1 MKKLICFATAALFS
15 FQIFAIDIFTTGAV
29 SQTGKVKSFTRT
41 DYSVTTKFGNYF
53 RTPAAKTTHNFTDGK
68 ETEEIHLTPRD
79 VVIRKV
85 VFTYDDNGDL
95 SEKVCS
101 NAEND
106 LEWKTAMTYKDGVQ
120 QDHSE
125 YDNTGNLKARTIYTY
140 TDGLMTDKTVYDGEG
155 ALLEKTIYAYTDSG
169 KIATLSNYGDDGALR
184 EKQTYAY
191 TVEGVLDAITYFDK
205 DLKESR
211 IESMRYDDVGLLTE
225 VTTYENDKVVKRTL
239 VKYDEKANVSRI
251 SEYNIADKFGTTVN
265 ELIGIAEFTYVY

>member
-1 MKKLICFATAALFS
+1 MKKILCIGAMALFTFS
-15 FQIFAIDIFTTGAV
+15 AFSVDIFSVAGRK
-29 SQTGKVKSFTRT
+29 GNINSFTQT
-41 DYSVTTKFGNYF
+41 DYTVTTKFGNYF
-53 RTPAAKTTHNFTDGK
+53 RTPSAKTTHNFTDGK
-68 ETEEIHLTPRD
+68 EAEEIHLTPRD

-85 VFTYDDNGDL
+85 IWNYDEQGNL

-125 YDNTGNLKARTIYTY
+125 YDSTGSLKNRTIYTY
-140 TDGLMTDKTVYDGEG
+140 TDGLLTDKTLYDGDG
-155 ALLEKTIYAYTDSG
+155 ALVEKTICTYTDTG
-169 KIATLSNYGDDGALR
+169 KIATLCNYIADGSLR

-191 TVEGVLDAITYFDK
+191 TVEGVLDAITYYDK
-205 DLKESR
+205 DLKEAK
-211 IESMRYDDVGLLTE
+211 IESLRYDDAGLLAE

-239 VKYDEKANVSRI
+239 VKYDEKGNISRI

-265 ELIGIAEFTYVY
+265 ELISIAEFAYEYK